1 MNEFRHTPTPDAP
14 GDPLERLVEAFVG
27 QSAPEGPE
35 TAIQRRLVAAMRAA
49 DAAAERSSGDSHGFE
64 TPRGARA
71 ASRTRRWLAE
81 GARQFIAIAAGIAVV
96 VAAALAL
103 RTPDQT
109 VAPQFAEQSR
119 GRAVE
124 EGINP
129 EVAPPTVADRQLA
142 DELARIAEEYLR
154 THQGRLSDPQ
164 AVEELLATLVQQNP
178 EFAKS
183 RTWQFAHER
192 LTAALDQP
200 RVITLGVG
208 ILGTLPWTTYGR
220 F

>member
-1 MNEFRHTPTPDAP
+1 MNEFRHNSTPDAP

-27 QSAPEGPE
+27 QSVTEGPD
-35 TAIQRRLVAAMRAA
+35 AGIQRRLVAAMRAA
-49 DAAAERSSGDSHGFE
+49 DAVAERSLGDSRGVE
-64 TPRGARA
+64 NPRGTRS

-81 GARQFIAIAAGIAVV
+81 GARQFIAIAAGVAIV

-103 RTPDQT
+103 RTPDEA
-109 VAPQFAEQSR
+109 VAPQFAEQSS
-119 GRAVE
+119 GNAGE
-124 EGINP
+124 EAIDP
-129 EVAPPTVADRQLA
+129 EVAAVTVEDRRVA

-164 AVEELLATLVQQNP
+164 AVEELLATLVEKNP

-183 RTWQFAHER
+183 RTWQFAHDR